1 MVMKNNTSQIVWA
14 IIIVIIFIIALVI
27 WASNS
32 GTVVIQSPTATSTD
46 LQATIST
53 STAEIDVPGTEIGL
67 STGQSAVAY
76 TDALKTYTNKR
87 IQFSNSMYAKECQAS
102 PTAVT
107 FASGVKFM
115 LDNRMAKTLNLHFTN
130 GLTYSMPAYSFE
142 IISLQTPATY
152 KVDCGSTQNVVTI
165 QIQK

>member
-1 MVMKNNTSQIVWA
+1 MKNNTYKIVWA
-14 IIIVIIFIIALVI
+14 IVIVVLIIIALVI

-32 GTVVIQSPTATSTD
+32 KTADQSPTATSTD
-46 LQATIST
+46 LQATTST
-53 STAEIDVPGTEIGL
+53 STADVEVQGAETGL

-76 TDALKTYTNKR
+76 TDALKTYANKR

-102 PTAVT
+102 PSAVT

-115 LDNRMAKTLNLHFTN
+115 IDNRMAKTLNLHFIN
-130 GLTYSMPAYSFE
+130 GLTYSLPAYSFE